1 MHIHKFEKIWLI
13 VGSGTL
19 VVFLLIIGINAFAMG
34 HTPPSDDEILDPQEV
49 DITAPFDEPGL
60 KKIGE
65 NEYELVM
72 IAQAFTFQSVQDLKI
87 PKGAT
92 VHFTVTSKD
101 VVHGFQIPKTNV
113 NMMVTPGH
121 VNKITHTFDDVGQ
134 FLILCNEYCG
144 VGHQAMG
151 VPLEVIE

>member
-13 VGSGTL
+13 VGSVTL
-19 VVFLLIIGINAFAMG
+19 VLFLFIIGINAFAMG
-34 HTPPSDDEILDPQEV
+34 HTPPSEDDTLDPQKV
-49 DITAPFDEPGL
+49 DVTEPFDQPGL

-72 IAQAFTFQSVQDLKI
+72 IAQAFTFQSNEDLKI
-87 PKGAT
+87 PTGAT
-92 VHFTVTSKD
+92 VHFKVTSKD
-101 VVHGFQIPKTNV
+101 VVHGFQIPRTNV
-113 NMMVTPGH
+113 NMMITPGH
-121 VNKITHTFDDVGQ
+121 VNTITHTFDKPGQ

-151 VPLEVIE
+151 VPLEVEG

>member
-1 MHIHKFEKIWLI
+1 MHFHKFEKIWLI

-19 VVFLLIIGINAFAMG
+19 IVFLLIIGINAFAMG
-34 HTPPSDDEILDPQEV
+34 HTPPSEDEILNPREV
-49 DITAPFDEPGL
+49 DTTPPFDEPGL
-60 KKIGE
+60 KKVSE

-72 IAQAFTFQSVQDLKI
+72 VAQAFTFESVKDLKI

-92 VHFTVTSKD
+92 VHFKVTSKD

-113 NMMVTPGH
+113 NMMITPGH
-121 VNKITHTFDDVGQ
+121 VNSITHTFDETGQ